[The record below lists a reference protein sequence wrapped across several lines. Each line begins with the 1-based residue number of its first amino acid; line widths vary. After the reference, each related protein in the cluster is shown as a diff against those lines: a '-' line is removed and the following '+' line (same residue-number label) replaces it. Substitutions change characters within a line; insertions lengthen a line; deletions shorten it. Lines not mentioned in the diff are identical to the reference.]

1 MMKLAEVVI
10 FVLLLFLISGCATFS
25 RYEYQNITGPVTVK
39 ITSEPMGAK
48 IIINGEYV
56 GRTPLQVTLERGG
69 HYNRRLR
76 AFIADKPI
84 FIEALPFKSAG
95 YPQYK
100 AISVF
105 ETIPSHIHFK
115 MTQPAQRPVK
125 ISF

>member
-1 MMKLAEVVI
+1 MKLSQGVI
-10 FVLLLFLISGCATFS
+10 FILLLFLISGCATFS
-25 RYEYQNITGPVTVK
+25 RYEYQNVTGPVTVK

-56 GRTPLQVTLERGG
+56 GRTPLQITLERGG
-69 HYNRRLR
+69 YYNSRLK

-84 FIEALPFKSAG
+84 FIEALPFKDAG

-115 MTQPAQRPVK
+115 MLQPPQGSVK

>member
-1 MMKLAEVVI
+1 M
-10 FVLLLFLISGCATFS
+10 FLFLMSGCATFS
-25 RYEYQNITGPVTVK
+25 RYEYQDITGPVTVK

-69 HYNRRLR
+69 YYNTRLK

-84 FIEALPFKSAG
+84 FIEALPFKDAG

-105 ETIPSHIHFK
+105 DLIPQHIHFQ
-115 MTQPAQRPVK
+115 MTQPLQRPVK

>member
-1 MMKLAEVVI
+1 MKLNPFVI
-10 FVLLLFLISGCATFS
+10 LVFSFLISGCATFT

-69 HYNRRLR
+69 YYNSRLKT
-76 AFIADKPI
+76 FIADKPI

-105 ETIPSHIHFK
+105 DLIPPHIHFK
-115 MTQPAQRPVK
+115 MAQPPQRPVK